1 MKARLLLLAISFA
14 IVLATGCVSSPP
26 TEVLPPDSKSQAAS
40 LADEIVRQ
48 ITHDQYFM
56 RHLNNWTIQNHGEKP
71 RIVVVRGTHRSP
83 FRETTIP
90 EEIGEQLSLA
100 LVRANLFSD
109 CLIRTEAFSPET
121 SEQKPDSDF
130 IMNLMAFAMQT
141 NEKITD
147 TYTTFVLDAKTRR
160 DVWSGCVQVITE
172 KGVARMVKR
181 GDWGTG
187 K

>member
-1 MKARLLLLAISFA
+1 M
-14 IVLATGCVSSPP
+14 
-26 TEVLPPDSKSQAAS
+26 
-40 LADEIVRQ
+40 ADEIVRQ

-109 CLIRTEAFSPET
+109 CLIRTEADLSESYKKLFLLYHETQKASIFS
-121 SEQKPDSDF
+121 
-130 IMNLMAFAMQT
+130 
-141 NEKITD
+141 
-147 TYTTFVLDAKTRR
+147 
-160 DVWSGCVQVITE
+160 
-172 KGVARMVKR
+172 
-181 GDWGTG
+181 
-187 K
+187 